1 MTKKVINHILLPVFL
16 MFSFFFSSAQPNTL
30 TLKSAIQTALTNY
43 ASIKAKN
50 NYLNSSR
57 ALLEETRRE
66 YLPDL
71 NISAQQDY
79 GTINGQ
85 NGVIFGYKGLSTGAS
100 GPPLSTQNWNAA
112 FGGLYL
118 ANINWDFFSFGKAK
132 LKIRVSK
139 SVVARDSNDL
149 SQEQFQQEIKVAAAY
164 LNLLAAQR
172 LYLSQLHNLD
182 RSLALRTVVISRAKN
197 GLNAGVD
204 SSLANAEVSAARIAL
219 TRAKDVQ
226 QENNN
231 RLAELMGVTPEDFI
245 IDTFFIARIPF
256 AVADSSPLQQT
267 IHPLLKFYQSR
278 VTLSNEQARYF
289 HSFNYP
295 TFSLFSVFQGRGSGF
310 DYNYGDLN
318 PGGYTNSYFSGI
330 NPKRS
335 NYLAGVGL
343 IWNLTNPLRV
353 QQLVASQKFLSKAFQ
368 NEYELVDQ
376 QLKNQL
382 LLARNKMD
390 NALENYK
397 EVPVQLKAAEDA
409 YLQKSVLYKN
419 GLTNIVDVTQ
429 ALYALYRA
437 EADRDVTYA
446 NVWQALLLKAAASG
460 DFMIFGNEF

>member
-1 MTKKVINHILLPVFL
+1 MSPKVINLIFSEVFL
-16 MFSFFFSSAQPNTL
+16 MFCFFFSSAQPTTL
-30 TLKSAIQTALTNY
+30 TLRTAIQTALANY
-43 ASIKAKN
+43 GSIKAKN

-57 ALLEETRRE
+57 ALLEETRKE

-71 NISAQQDY
+71 SISAQQDY
-79 GTINGQ
+79 GSVNGQ
-85 NGVIFGYKGLSTGAS
+85 NGVLYGYRGLSTGSS
-100 GPPLSTQNWNAA
+100 GPALSAQNWNAA

-132 LKIRVSK
+132 LKIRISK
-139 SVVARDSNDL
+139 SVLARDSNDL
-149 SQEQFQQEIKVAAAY
+149 SQEQFQQKIKVAAAY

-182 RSLALRTVVISRAKN
+182 RALALRTVVVSRAKN

-231 RLAELMGVTPEDFI
+231 HLAELMGVVPEDFT

-256 AVADSSPLQQT
+256 AISDSIQSQQT
-267 IHPLLKFYQSR
+267 IHPVLKFYQSR
-278 VTLSNEQARYF
+278 ISLSNDQARYF
-289 HSFNYP
+289 RSFNFP

-310 DYNYGDLN
+310 DYDYGELN
-318 PGGYTNSYFSGI
+318 PGAYTNSYSKGI
-330 NPKRS
+330 SPVRG
-335 NYLAGVGL
+335 NYLAGVGM

-353 QQLVASQKFLSKAFQ
+353 QQLVASQKFLSRAFQ
-368 NEYELVDQ
+368 DEYDLVDQ
-376 QLKNQL
+376 QLKDQL
-382 LLARNKMD
+382 LLARSKMD

-409 YLQKSVLYKN
+409 YLQKTVLYKN

-437 EADRDVTYA
+437 EADRDITYA
-446 NVWQALLLKAAASG
+446 NVWQALLLRAAASG
-460 DFMIFGNEF
+460 DFLIFENEF

>member
-1 MTKKVINHILLPVFL
+1 MSPKVINLIFSEVVL
-16 MFSFFFSSAQPNTL
+16 MFCFFFSSAQPTTL
-30 TLKSAIQTALTNY
+30 TLRTAIQTALANY
-43 ASIKAKN
+43 GSIKAKN

-57 ALLEETRRE
+57 ALLDETRKE

-71 NISAQQDY
+71 SISAQQDY
-79 GTINGQ
+79 GSVNGQ
-85 NGVIFGYKGLSTGAS
+85 NGVLYGYRGLSTGSS
-100 GPPLSTQNWNAA
+100 GPALSAQNWNAA

-139 SVVARDSNDL
+139 SVLARDSNDL
-149 SQEQFQQEIKVAAAY
+149 SQEQFQQKIKVAAAY

-182 RSLALRTVVISRAKN
+182 RALALRTVVVSRAKN

-231 RLAELMGVTPEDFI
+231 HLAELMGVVPEDFR
-245 IDTFFIARIPF
+245 IDTFFIARIPY
-256 AVADSSPLQQT
+256 AISDSIQSQQT
-267 IHPLLKFYQSR
+267 IHPVLKFYQSR
-278 VTLSNEQARYF
+278 ISLSNDQARYF
-289 HSFNYP
+289 RSFNFP

-310 DYNYGDLN
+310 DYDYGELN
-318 PGGYTNSYFSGI
+318 PGAYTNSYIKGI
-330 NPKRS
+330 SPARG
-335 NYLAGVGL
+335 NYLAGVGM

-353 QQLVASQKFLSKAFQ
+353 QQLVASQKFLSRAFQ
-368 NEYELVDQ
+368 DEYDLVDQ
-376 QLKNQL
+376 QLKDQL
-382 LLARNKMD
+382 LLARSKMD

-409 YLQKSVLYKN
+409 YLQKTVLYKN

-429 ALYALYRA
+429 TLYALYRA
-437 EADRDVTYA
+437 EADRDITYA
-446 NVWQALLLKAAASG
+446 NVWQALLLRAAASG
-460 DFMIFGNEF
+460 DFLIFENEF

>member
-1 MTKKVINHILLPVFL
+1 MSPKVINLIFSEIFL
-16 MFSFFFSSAQPNTL
+16 MVCFFFSSAQPTTL
-30 TLKSAIQTALTNY
+30 TLRTAVQTALANY
-43 ASIKAKN
+43 GSIKAKN

-57 ALLEETRRE
+57 ALLEETRKE

-71 NISAQQDY
+71 SISAQQDY
-79 GTINGQ
+79 GSVNGQ
-85 NGVIFGYKGLSTGAS
+85 NGVLYGYRGLSTGSS
-100 GPPLSTQNWNAA
+100 GPALSAQNWNAA

-132 LKIRVSK
+132 LKIRISK
-139 SVVARDSNDL
+139 SVLARDSNDL
-149 SQEQFQQEIKVAAAY
+149 SQEQFQQKIKVAAAY

-182 RSLALRTVVISRAKN
+182 RALALRTVVVSRAKN

-226 QENNN
+226 EENNN
-231 RLAELMGVTPEDFI
+231 HLAELMGVVPEDFR
-245 IDTFFIARIPF
+245 IDTFFIARIPH
-256 AVADSSPLQQT
+256 AISDSIQSQQS
-267 IHPLLKFYQSR
+267 IHPVLKFYQSR
-278 VTLSNEQARYF
+278 ISLSNDQARYF
-289 HSFNYP
+289 RSFNFP

-310 DYNYGDLN
+310 DYDYGELN
-318 PGGYTNSYFSGI
+318 PGAYTNSYIKGI
-330 NPKRS
+330 SPVRG
-335 NYLAGVGL
+335 NYLAGVGM

-353 QQLVASQKFLSKAFQ
+353 QQLVASQKFLSRAFQ
-368 NEYELVDQ
+368 DEYDLVDQ
-376 QLKNQL
+376 QLKDQL
-382 LLARNKMD
+382 LLARSKMD

-409 YLQKSVLYKN
+409 YLQKTVLYKN

-437 EADRDVTYA
+437 EADRDITYA
-446 NVWQALLLKAAASG
+446 NVWQALLLRAAASG
-460 DFMIFGNEF
+460 DFLIFENEF